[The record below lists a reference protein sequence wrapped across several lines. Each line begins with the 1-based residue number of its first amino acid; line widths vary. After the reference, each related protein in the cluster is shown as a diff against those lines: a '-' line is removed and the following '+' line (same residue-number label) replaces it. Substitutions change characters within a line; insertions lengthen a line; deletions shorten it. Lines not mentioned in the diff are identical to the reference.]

1 MSKVLIIGGQK
12 GGTGKSTITSF
23 IANYLSNYSK
33 LKILVIDADD
43 LQQSLLSK
51 RSVELNNN
59 IYMEDKAPYRL
70 IGSLSTQV
78 SSLISTYDDVYDIIM
93 VDLPG
98 NIKQEGVLSVYALA
112 NYILF
117 PILPDFVNLN
127 SFLKFLE
134 LYKEEVIPIQQKLA
148 VDCKIAAFLNNVNVR
163 SVEVKELLAQRE
175 KYNDLIPIFQN
186 VIPHSE
192 VTFGR
197 EFNTYE
203 EYKNS
208 GSPDKYDAFITEF
221 LEFIN

>member
-23 IANYLSNYSK
+23 IANYLANNSS
-33 LKILVIDADD
+33 LRLLVIDADD
-43 LQQSLLSK
+43 MQQSLLSK
-51 RSVELNNN
+51 RNTELANN
-59 IYMEDKAPYRL
+59 IYTEDKAPYKL
-70 IGSLSTQV
+70 IGS
-78 SSLISTYDDVYDIIM
+78 SSKNVAKLIDDYDDVYDIIM

-98 NIKQEGVLSVYALA
+98 NLKQDGVLGTYTLA

-134 LYKEEVIPIQQKLA
+134 LYKEEVMPLQRKLNIE
-148 VDCKIAAFLNNVNVR
+148 CKIAAFLNNVNVR
-163 SVEVKELLAQRE
+163 GVEVKELLDQRE
-175 KYNDLIPIFQN
+175 KYKEVIPIFEN
-186 VIPHSE
+186 VIPRSE

-197 EFNTYE
+197 EFNTYD
-203 EYKNS
+203 EYKNNN
-208 GSPDKYDAFITEF
+208 SPDKYDAFLTEF